1 VARLTATP
9 AVTGL
14 PIRIGA
20 ARLEALEEGPITS
33 VAPYEGQGAAV
44 DAALTPFGL
53 RFPRAGEVVEQGAA
67 RIVWSGLG
75 QALLIG
81 AAAPEALDDT
91 AALTDQSDAWAAMLL
106 EGWDAE
112 AVMARLMPIDL
123 RLAVFPPGRVARTQ
137 LLHMA
142 VIVERRPGGA
152 IAIRVFRSMGR
163 TAVHEVERAMRLVAA
178 RP

>member
-1 VARLTATP
+1 MARLTATP

-33 VAPYEGQGAAV
+33 VAPYQGQGAAV
-44 DAALTPFGL
+44 DSALTSLGL

-81 AAAPEALDDT
+81 APAPEGLGD
-91 AALTDQSDAWAAMLL
+91 AAAMTDQSDAWAAMVL

-112 AVMARLMPIDL
+112 TVMARLVPIDL
-123 RLAVFPPGRVARTQ
+123 RAAVFPPGRVARTQ
-137 LLHMA
+137 LQHMA
-142 VIVERRPGGA
+142 AIIERRPGGA
-152 IAIRVFRSMGR
+152 IAIRVFRSMAR